1 MLGTRAER
9 PMATVHTM
17 SNGWAALPDE
27 LLLMALERL
36 GWAKRESAAVRL
48 TSSRWRRIH
57 DEGRKT
63 LELSG
68 GCAIDATTTTC
79 ATDEVVV
86 VLCGRMLALTALKL
100 FEAGCLTDVALQAV
114 AELKALTHL
123 NLYTTA
129 RW

>member
-1 MLGTRAER
+1 MLGARAEQ
-9 PMATVHTM
+9 PLATVHNM
-17 SNGWAALPDE
+17 PNGWAALPDE

-63 LELSG
+63 LELRELR
-68 GCAIDATTTTC
+68 
-79 ATDEVVV
+79 ATDAAVVA
-86 VLCGRMLALTALKL
+86 LCGRMPALTKL
-100 FEAGCLTDVALQAV
+100 VLLECSLVTDHGLQAV

-123 NLYTTA
+123 DLYCCELVTDQ
-129 RW
+129 

>member
-48 TSSRWRRIH
+48 TS
-57 DEGRKT
+57 
-63 LELSG
+63 
-68 GCAIDATTTTC
+68 
-79 ATDEVVV
+79 
-86 VLCGRMLALTALKL
+86 
-100 FEAGCLTDVALQAV
+100 
-114 AELKALTHL
+114 
-123 NLYTTA
+123 
-129 RW
+129 